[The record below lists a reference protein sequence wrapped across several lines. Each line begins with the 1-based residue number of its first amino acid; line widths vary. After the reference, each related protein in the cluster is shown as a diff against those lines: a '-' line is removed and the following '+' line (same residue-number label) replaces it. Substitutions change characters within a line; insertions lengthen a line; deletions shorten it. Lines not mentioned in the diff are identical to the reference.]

1 MWHDNTFTATGWNCA
16 VVLWDTFEVMLLPVP
31 VKRSVR
37 LVMLFLRF
45 WWAFWSAGAHIWK
58 PGPRRERIFGL
69 FGPMSLV
76 CLILT
81 WLSGLIAGFSL
92 IQLSLIQPRV
102 GFLQALFLSGNTFF
116 TLGIGS
122 EILAHASATKAVS
135 ILEAGCGLGFLALVI
150 GYLPVLYQLYARR
163 ETHVMLLDERAGSP
177 PSALTLLE
185 RHTHGQSLEELGV
198 LLREW
203 ERWSAELLESHMSYP
218 MLSYYRSPF
227 VNQSWLT
234 ATCAVLDTCVPILVG
249 LSGIKTFQ
257 ARMSFAVTRLAIA
270 ELMDLLGVPQVAL
283 GAVRLPSDDFAKLSS
298 ALDQAGLSFV
308 EPDAELRLAK
318 FRATYEP
325 FLGGLAKHLMLP
337 LAAWVPQEEAQ
348 RLDNWMNNSRGRIAR
363 QLIEEVDAEPRM
375 KRNPWNVFKQRGQ
388 NRKGLRIG
396 RKLHG
401 KPNS

>member
-1 MWHDNTFTATGWNCA
+1 MAILATRLAGIAIVA

-37 LVMLFLRF
+37 LVMIFLRF
-45 WWAFWSAGAHIWK
+45 WWAFWSAGARLWK
-58 PGPRRERIFGL
+58 PGHRRERTLGL
-69 FGPMSLV
+69 FGPVSLV
-76 CLILT
+76 SLILT
-81 WLSGLIAGFSL
+81 WMSGLIAGFSL
-92 IQLSLIQPRV
+92 IQLSLIQPRP
-102 GFLQALFLSGNTFF
+102 GLLQALFLSGNTFF

-122 EILAHASATKAVS
+122 EILAHSSATKAVS

-185 RHTHGQSLEELGV
+185 RHSHGQALEEINV

-218 MLSYYRSPF
+218 MLSYYRSQF

-234 ATCAVLDTCVPILVG
+234 ATCAVLDACALILAG
-249 LSGIKTFQ
+249 LTGMKTFQ

-283 GAVRLPSDDFAKLSS
+283 GAVRLPSEDFEKLTS
-298 ALDQAGLSFV
+298 ALEHAGLGFV

-325 FLGGLAKHLMLP
+325 FLGGLAKHLML
-337 LAAWVPQEEAQ
+337 AAWVPQAEAE
-348 RLDNWMNNSRGRIAR
+348 RLDNWMNNPRGRIAR
-363 QLIEEVDAEPRM
+363 QLIEEVDAEPHL
-375 KRNPWNVFKQRGQ
+375 KQNPWNVFKPR
-388 NRKGLRIG
+388 RLKGKEFHIG
-396 RKLHG
+396 RKLYG
-401 KPNS
+401 KPDS